1 VDPRHPC
8 PQVEQ
13 AASAGLRADLLAWAT
28 SLDGVRPVPPSVS
41 VPGAVA
47 LNLDEDL
54 ASGQPEAFIMRREF
68 AYIRREGDGSV
79 HLTLYPEWAAEVMRR
94 RWCALHPLA
103 LYGLIPPQNV
113 IVYAPRDAGELAVVR
128 RLVAASYCFAR
139 GELVDVPLE
148 P

>member
-1 VDPRHPC
+1 V
-8 PQVEQ
+8 
-13 AASAGLRADLLAWAT
+13 T
-28 SLDGVRPVPPSVS
+28 

-47 LNLDEDL
+47 LILDDEL
-54 ASGQPEAFIMRREF
+54 AAGQPEAFIMRREF
-68 AYIRREGDGSV
+68 AYVRREGDGSV
-79 HLTLYPEWAAEVMRR
+79 HLTLYPEWAAEMMRR
-94 RWCALHPLA
+94 RRCTLHPLA

-139 GELVDVPLE
+139 GEPVHVPLE